1 MGGGFGSGTK
11 EEKDHR
17 HHLLAADASALLF
30 NADEVRDQAFA
41 PGVAGNLQAS
51 LQVSF
56 HWPDAGDHAQQAERA
71 GQAGQAVR
79 PGDEAGPV
87 GTRQAE
93 QLADDRKRQF
103 AGIALDQVCR
113 VALGKKLGRSKAH
126 DLLYDI
132 ARKVAQSGEHLLD
145 ALEADPEIRKHAD
158 RKKLKAMVD
167 PANYL
172 GVAGPMVDRVLK
184 GRKKKY

>member
-1 MGGGFGSGTK
+1 MRIKDIAREAGVSTATVSHVINKTK
-11 EEKDHR
+11 YVSDETREKVQR
-17 HHLLAADASALLF
+17 AIKKF
-30 NADEVRDQAFA
+30 NYHPNA
-41 PGVAGNLQAS
+41 
-51 LQVSF
+51 
-56 HWPDAGDHAQQAERA
+56 HAQM
-71 GQAGQAVR
+71 
-79 PGDEAGPV
+79 
-87 GTRQAE
+87 
-93 QLADDRKRQF
+93 LA
-103 AGIALDQVCR
+103 
-113 VALGKKLGRSKAH
+113 LGRSKAH